1 VPPDKWR
8 RVLTRVSHS
17 RTRGSKVRPRQC
29 LGQSAIVLLPGRCGE
44 APGMRRQS
52 LSPRRRGYPRDVTN
66 EEIGRLVTVG
76 GGPSPRT
83 GGQAFALIAIATRR

>member
-1 VPPDKWR
+1 
-8 RVLTRVSHS
+8 
-17 RTRGSKVRPRQC
+17 
-29 LGQSAIVLLPGRCGE
+29 
-44 APGMRRQS
+44 MRRQS